1 MVFSE
6 SEEEEQLVR
15 TGCGKWRCAKI
26 GHFPLHNSAS
36 PLESKAALP
45 FSASPEAQPFCRK
58 VTTYITHYPLNNFSR
73 AKTGQ
78 SHVNDKSI

>member
-45 FSASPEAQPFCRK
+45 FSASPEAFS
-58 VTTYITHYPLNNFSR
+58 TTLLQKSNHLHYPLP
-73 AKTGQ
+73 
-78 SHVNDKSI
+78 IE